1 MKFILSILAVL
12 AIVFLVGCSAKDTSS
27 NDIGK
32 AELTELS
39 KKYSGT
45 YVFSRKFESE
55 IKQRENM
62 RDAVNRQILDE
73 VSRISDKDE
82 RNKKMRKLLKE
93 RYYGNPKIAQTLSNG
108 KQYYLRSNYRGK
120 VVIPEEVSLKIK
132 NYIGEKAYK
141 HCSIVIEEF
150 YIDDNEQLQV
160 ISLSLMFYVGY
171 TKFGFF
177 GDEGRG
183 FSLSRK
189 DVKTL
194 PGNNKIY
201 IEDLEKR

>member
-1 MKFILSILAVL
+1 MKFTLSILALL
-12 AIVFLVGCSAKDTSS
+12 AIAFLVGCSAKDTG

-62 RDAVNRQILDE
+62 RDTVNRQILDE

-93 RYYGNPKIAQTLSNG
+93 RYYGNSKIAQTLSNG

-120 VVIPEEVSLKIK
+120 VVIPEEVSLK
-132 NYIGEKAYK
+132 
-141 HCSIVIEEF
+141 
-150 YIDDNEQLQV
+150 
-160 ISLSLMFYVGY
+160 
-171 TKFGFF
+171 
-177 GDEGRG
+177 
-183 FSLSRK
+183 
-189 DVKTL
+189 
-194 PGNNKIY
+194 NK
-201 IEDLEKR
+201 

>member
-1 MKFILSILAVL
+1 VKFTLSILALL
-12 AIVFLVGCSAKDTSS
+12 AIAFLVGCSAKDTS

-55 IKQRENM
+55 IKQRERERKDAIKKLKG
-62 RDAVNRQILDE
+62 RDLGGGLYAVDTKPVDE
-73 VSRISDKDE
+73 KF
-82 RNKKMRKLLKE
+82 
-93 RYYGNPKIAQTLSNG
+93 PQTLSNG

-171 TKFGFF
+171 TKFGLF

-201 IEDLEKR
+201 IEDLEKQ

>member
-1 MKFILSILAVL
+1 MKFTLSILALL
-12 AIVFLVGCSAKDTSS
+12 AIAFLVGCSAKDTSG

-62 RDAVNRQILDE
+62 RDTVNRQILDE

-93 RYYGNPKIAQTLSNG
+93 RYYGNSKIAQTLSNG

-171 TKFGFF
+171 TKFGLF

-201 IEDLEKR
+201 IEDLEKQ

>member
-1 MKFILSILAVL
+1 MKFTLSILALL
-12 AIVFLVGCSAKDTSS
+12 AIAFLVGCSAKDTS

-55 IKQRENM
+55 IKQRERERRAYELSVLDRVKSDEEM
-62 RDAVNRQILDE
+62 RVELRGFDQ
-73 VSRISDKDE
+73 KF
-82 RNKKMRKLLKE
+82 
-93 RYYGNPKIAQTLSNG
+93 PQTLSNG

-132 NYIGEKAYK
+132 NHIGEKAYK

-150 YIDDNEQLQV
+150 YIDDNERLQV

-171 TKFGFF
+171 TKFGLF

-201 IEDLEKR
+201 IEDLEKQ

>member
-1 MKFILSILAVL
+1 MKFTLSILALL
-12 AIVFLVGCSAKDTSS
+12 AIAFLVGCSARDTSN

-55 IKQRENM
+55 IKQKENM
-62 RDAVNRQILDE
+62 RDTVNRQILDE

-82 RNKKMRKLLKE
+82 RNKKMRELLKE
-93 RYYGNPKIAQTLSNG
+93 RYYGNSKIAQTLSNG

-171 TKFGFF
+171 TKFGLF

-183 FSLSRK
+183 FALSRK

-201 IEDLEKR
+201 IEDLEKQ